1 MGLGCSGGLAGVGT
15 ACAASSAS
23 RLRGLSACMRGS
35 ETNADYSSQVFLRM
49 CRLSGLPELLAA
61 WLLEFVERSFAR
73 LLDGQE
79 LKLAEK
85 LLFSV
90 VSSLPWVA
98 FLLKIKF

>member
-1 MGLGCSGGLAGVGT
+1 MWGLHVLLPAHQGYGAFLPACGVQKLT
-15 ACAASSAS
+15 Q
-23 RLRGLSACMRGS
+23 MR
-35 ETNADYSSQVFLRM
+35 TTPARYLRM